1 MVARARE
8 RFASLSMAAFA
19 SRNGTQRATLSGR
32 NCARDG
38 SSSQP
43 ISPATLT
50 AARRKT
56 SA

>member
-1 MVARARE
+1 
-8 RFASLSMAAFA
+8 MAAFA
-19 SRNGTQRATLSGR
+19 SRNGSQRATLSGR
-32 NCARDG
+32 NCAREG

-50 AARRKT
+50 AVRRRT

>member
-1 MVARARE
+1 
-8 RFASLSMAAFA
+8 MAALA
-19 SRNGTQRATLSGR
+19 SRNGSQRATLSGR
-32 NCARDG
+32 NCAREG

-50 AARRKT
+50 AVRRRT